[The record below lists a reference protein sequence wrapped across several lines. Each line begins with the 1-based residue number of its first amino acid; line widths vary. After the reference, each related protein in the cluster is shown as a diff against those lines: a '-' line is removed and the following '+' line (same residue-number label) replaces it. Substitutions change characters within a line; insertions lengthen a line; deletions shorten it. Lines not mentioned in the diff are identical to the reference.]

1 MDVRI
6 RILTIG
12 GAFAILLMVIELV
25 RRRKLKEE
33 YSVLWVFTAVFILLV
48 SVWFS
53 LLSKVTEAIGA
64 ISPASTLFF
73 FGLLFCLVLLL
84 HFSVRI
90 SSLERRLTALVQEV
104 GLLSVEEPDEDAGP
118 AAIAAADEDGTLATA
133 AHEPQ
138 PAHAETALER

>member
-1 MDVRI
+1 MDIRI

-12 GAFAILLMVIELV
+12 GAVAILLMVIELV

-53 LLSKVTEAIGA
+53 LLAKVTSAIGA

-73 FGLLFCLVLLL
+73 FGLLFSLVLLL

-104 GLLSVEEPDEDAGP
+104 GLLSVEEPDGESLEDRHV
-118 AAIAAADEDGTLATA
+118 D
-133 AHEPQ
+133 EPQ
-138 PAHAETALER
+138 PAHVAETALER

>member
-1 MDVRI
+1 MDIRI

-12 GAFAILLMVIELV
+12 GAVCILLMVVELV

-48 SVWFS
+48 SIWFS
-53 LLSKVTEAIGA
+53 LLAKVTHAIGA

-73 FGLLFCLVLLL
+73 FGLLFSLVLLL

-104 GLLSVEEPDEDAGP
+104 GLMNVEEPDGEQAQD
-118 AAIAAADEDGTLATA
+118 
-133 AHEPQ
+133 EPQ
-138 PAHAETALER
+138 PAHVAEPAGVDR

>member
-1 MDVRI
+1 MDIRI

-12 GAFAILLMVIELV
+12 GAAAVLLMVIELV

-33 YSVLWVFTAVFILLV
+33 YSVLWVFTAAIVLLI
-48 SVWFS
+48 SIWFS
-53 LLSKVTEAIGA
+53 LLQNVTNAIGA

-90 SSLERRLTALVQEV
+90 SSLERRLTSLVQEV
-104 GLLSVEEPDEDAGP
+104 GLMGVEEPDDPAHELDPGHVEALTAP
-118 AAIAAADEDGTLATA
+118 AAGNG
-133 AHEPQ
+133 
-138 PAHAETALER
+138 ETPELQRAQGRG

>member
-12 GAFAILLMVIELV
+12 GAFVILLMVIELV

-48 SVWFS
+48 SIWFS
-53 LLSKVTEAIGA
+53 LLSKVTNAIGA

-73 FGLLFCLVLLL
+73 FGLLFSLVLLL

-104 GLLSVEEPDEDAGP
+104 GLMNVEEPEGVEPPDITGEDVAPEGDRVAG
-118 AAIAAADEDGTLATA
+118 
-133 AHEPQ
+133 Q
-138 PAHAETALER
+138 RV

>member
-1 MDVRI
+1 MDIRI

-12 GAFAILLMVIELV
+12 GAVAILLMVVELV

-33 YSVLWVFTAVFILLV
+33 YSILWVGISLVTLLV

-53 LLSKVTEAIGA
+53 LLQNVTDAIGA

-90 SSLERRLTALVQEV
+90 SSLERRLTSLVQEV
-104 GLLSVEEPDEDAGP
+104 GLMNVEEPDGAELAQAQAEDRPLVAS
-118 AAIAAADEDGTLATA
+118 DGQRTGD
-133 AHEPQ
+133 
-138 PAHAETALER
+138 R

>member
-33 YSVLWVFTAVFILLV
+33 YSVLWVFTAAFVLLV
-48 SVWFS
+48 SIWYS
-53 LLSKVTEAIGA
+53 LLSKFTDAIGA

-104 GLLSVEEPDEDAGP
+104 GIMGVEEPDEQGEP
-118 AAIAAADEDGTLATA
+118 GHVEAAAQPIEIPHAGATM
-133 AHEPQ
+133 
-138 PAHAETALER
+138 HAERTQGTV

>member
-1 MDVRI
+1 MDIRI

-12 GAFAILLMVIELV
+12 GAAIVLLMVIELV

-33 YSVLWVFTAVFILLV
+33 YSVLWVFTAALVLLI
-48 SVWFS
+48 SIWFS
-53 LLSKVTEAIGA
+53 LLQNVTKAIGA

-90 SSLERRLTALVQEV
+90 SSLERRLTSLVQEV
-104 GLLSVEEPDEDAGP
+104 GLMGVEEPDDP
-118 AAIAAADEDGTLATA
+118 AREL
-133 AHEPQ
+133 EPG
-138 PAHAETALER
+138 HAEALPASAPPSNGETAELQRVQGRA

>member
-12 GAFAILLMVIELV
+12 GAFAILLMVVELV

-48 SVWFS
+48 SIWYS
-53 LLSKVTEAIGA
+53 LLAKVTSAIGA

-104 GLLSVEEPDEDAGP
+104 GLLSVEEPD
-118 AAIAAADEDGTLATA
+118 ADEPALLAED
-133 AHEPQ
+133 HQPQ
-138 PAHAETALER
+138 PAHVAETALER

>member
-33 YSVLWVFTAVFILLV
+33 YSVLWVFTAAFVLLV
-48 SVWFS
+48 SIWYS
-53 LLSKVTEAIGA
+53 LLSKFTDAIGA

-104 GLLSVEEPDEDAGP
+104 GIMGVEEPEEQGEPGHVEAQP
-118 AAIAAADEDGTLATA
+118 IEIPHAAATM
-133 AHEPQ
+133 
-138 PAHAETALER
+138 HAERTQGTV

>member
-1 MDVRI
+1 MDIRI

-12 GAFAILLMVIELV
+12 GAVVILMMVVELV

-33 YSVLWVFTAVFILLV
+33 YSVLWVVTAVLTLLV
-48 SVWFS
+48 SIWFS
-53 LLSKVTEAIGA
+53 LLTSVTNAIGA
-64 ISPASTLFF
+64 VTPASTLFF

-104 GLLSVEEPDEDAGP
+104 GLMSVEEPEASPPSAAP
-118 AAIAAADEDGTLATA
+118 AHSEVGGQDRMLVGV
-133 AHEPQ
+133 EPQ
-138 PAHAETALER
+138 RLADR

>member
-12 GAFAILLMVIELV
+12 GALALLMLVIDLV

-33 YSVLWVFTAVFILLV
+33 YSLLWVVIAVLTLLV
-48 SVWFS
+48 SIWFS
-53 LLSKVTEAIGA
+53 LLRGVTHFIGA

-90 SSLERRLTALVQEV
+90 SALERRLTTLVQEV
-104 GLLSVEEPDEDAGP
+104 GLMTVEEPDEDALDTP
-118 AAIAAADEDGTLATA
+118 AVREGEK
-133 AHEPQ
+133 HPV
-138 PAHAETALER
+138 

>member
-48 SVWFS
+48 SIWFS
-53 LLSKVTEAIGA
+53 LLSKVTHAIGA

-90 SSLERRLTALVQEV
+90 SSLERRLTSLVQEV
-104 GLLSVEEPDEDAGP
+104 GLLSVEEPDADGLDDQLAAG
-118 AAIAAADEDGTLATA
+118 DE
-133 AHEPQ
+133 PR
-138 PAHAETALER
+138 PAHVAETALER

>member
-12 GAFAILLMVIELV
+12 GAVVILLMVVELV

-33 YSVLWVFTAVFILLV
+33 YSVLWVLTSVFILLV
-48 SVWFS
+48 SIWFS
-53 LLSKVTEAIGA
+53 LLSKVTSAIGA

-104 GLLSVEEPDEDAGP
+104 GLMSVEEPDDHEV
-118 AAIAAADEDGTLATA
+118 
-133 AHEPQ
+133 EPQ
-138 PAHAETALER
+138 PAHVAETALER

>member
-1 MDVRI
+1 MDIRI

-12 GAFAILLMVIELV
+12 GAVVILMMVVELV

-33 YSVLWVFTAVFILLV
+33 YSVLWVVTAVLTLLV
-48 SVWFS
+48 SIWFS
-53 LLSKVTEAIGA
+53 LLTSVTNAIGA
-64 ISPASTLFF
+64 VTPASTLFF

-104 GLLSVEEPDEDAGP
+104 GLMSVEEPDGP
-118 AAIAAADEDGTLATA
+118 EVRA
-133 AHEPQ
+133 
-138 PAHAETALER
+138 PAVEAEGALEHRPTSAAQA

>member
-12 GAFAILLMVIELV
+12 GALALLLLVIDLV

-33 YSVLWVFTAVFILLV
+33 YSLLWVVISVLTLLV
-48 SVWFS
+48 SIWFS
-53 LLSKVTEAIGA
+53 LLRGVTDFIGA
-64 ISPASTLFF
+64 ISPVSTLFF

-90 SSLERRLTALVQEV
+90 SALERRLTTLVQEV
-104 GLLSVEEPDEDAGP
+104 GLMAVQEPDEHEP
-118 AAIAAADEDGTLATA
+118 AREL
-133 AHEPQ
+133 AHEPAQ
-138 PAHAETALER
+138 ERVGDTA

>member
-33 YSVLWVFTAVFILLV
+33 YSVLWVFTAAFVLLV
-48 SVWFS
+48 SIWYS
-53 LLSKVTEAIGA
+53 LLAKFTTAIGA

-104 GLLSVEEPDEDAGP
+104 GIMGVEEPDDIP
-118 AAIAAADEDGTLATA
+118 AQGAEVAEV
-133 AHEPQ
+133 PQ
-138 PAHAETALER
+138 PGHAEALGG

>member
-1 MDVRI
+1 MDIRI

-33 YSVLWVFTAVFILLV
+33 YSVLWVFTAAFVLLV
-48 SVWFS
+48 SIWFS
-53 LLSKVTEAIGA
+53 LLAKFTAAIGA

-104 GLLSVEEPDEDAGP
+104 GLLSVEEPDADPLDGDRLADAP
-118 AAIAAADEDGTLATA
+118 
-133 AHEPQ
+133 PQ
-138 PAHAETALER
+138 PAHVAETALDR

>member
-12 GAFAILLMVIELV
+12 GALIILLMVVELV

-33 YSVLWVFTAVFILLV
+33 YSVLWVVTAVLTLLV
-48 SVWFS
+48 SIWFS
-53 LLSKVTEAIGA
+53 LLRGVTNVIGA
-64 ISPASTLFF
+64 ISPVSTLFF

-90 SSLERRLTALVQEV
+90 SSLERRLTTLVQEV
-104 GLLSVEEPDEDAGP
+104 GLMDVHEPGETGEPVAEMGPDEVEAG
-118 AAIAAADEDGTLATA
+118 DERVPSSTSAGAS
-133 AHEPQ
+133 
-138 PAHAETALER
+138 

>member
-12 GAFAILLMVIELV
+12 GALALLLLVVDLV

-33 YSVLWVFTAVFILLV
+33 YSLLWVVIAVLTLLV
-48 SVWFS
+48 SIWFS
-53 LLSKVTEAIGA
+53 LLRGVTNLIGA
-64 ISPASTLFF
+64 ISPVSTLFF

-90 SSLERRLTALVQEV
+90 SALERRLTTLVQEV
-104 GLLSVEEPDEDAGP
+104 GLMGVREPDADADAEPVDEVEPEP
-118 AAIAAADEDGTLATA
+118 AGLRTKADVA
-133 AHEPQ
+133 
-138 PAHAETALER
+138 

>member
-1 MDVRI
+1 MDIRI

-12 GAFAILLMVIELV
+12 GALAILLLVIDLV

-33 YSVLWVFTAVFILLV
+33 YSLLWVVVAVLTLLV
-48 SVWFS
+48 SIWFS
-53 LLSKVTEAIGA
+53 LLRTVTDAIGA

-90 SSLERRLTALVQEV
+90 SALERRLTTLVQEV
-104 GLLSVEEPDEDAGP
+104 GLMAVQEPDPEPADAQ
-118 AAIAAADEDGTLATA
+118 ER
-133 AHEPQ
+133 
-138 PAHAETALER
+138 AEVRSPSAVDA

>member
-12 GAFAILLMVIELV
+12 GAVAILLMVVELV

-48 SVWFS
+48 SIWFS
-53 LLSKVTEAIGA
+53 LLSKVTQAIGA

-104 GLLSVEEPDEDAGP
+104 GLLSVEEPDGDSP
-118 AAIAAADEDGTLATA
+118 VDEDGTPA
-133 AHEPQ
+133 AAVAEPQ
-138 PAHAETALER
+138 PAHVAETALDR

>member
-1 MDVRI
+1 MDIRI

-12 GAFAILLMVIELV
+12 GAAIVLLMVIELV

-33 YSVLWVFTAVFILLV
+33 YSVLWVFTAALVLLI
-48 SVWFS
+48 SIWFS
-53 LLSKVTEAIGA
+53 LLQNVTKAIGA

-90 SSLERRLTALVQEV
+90 SSLERRLTSLVQEV
-104 GLLSVEEPDEDAGP
+104 GLMGVEEPDGP
-118 AAIAAADEDGTLATA
+118 A
-133 AHEPQ
+133 
-138 PAHAETALER
+138 TALEPGHAEVLPAPAPASNGETAELQRVQGRA